1 MKRLIILFLLGFLML
16 SPCWGRHQTYVNLSG
31 VHNDAREDILQ
42 QNAGALL
49 SELNRAFFRKSKLKL
64 DSIPLSADAKKTLN
78 EMWDT
83 QRFYCPEQRI
93 FEILISRSD
102 GRYEVRNIPI
112 IYDRKSSNV
121 LDDEVIMIFDK
132 SNTIVD
138 FRIALEKEKYIK
150 TFEQAQTLQDK
161 QLLEIVMDFVEN
173 YRTAYNRKDINYI
186 DKVFSDDALIIVG
199 RVLEQRGALPDNM
212 GLSKLSSNKDVSYSR
227 LNKSQYIRNLR
238 SCFIKNKFVRIEFA
252 DLRVQRHPVKDF
264 VFGVQM
270 HQKWRSSTYNDD
282 GYLFLIIDLRD
293 IDQPLIWVRT
303 WQPEKDVRSAEV
315 FELGDFIIE

>member
-1 MKRLIILFLLGFLML
+1 MKRFLILFLLGFLL
-16 SPCWGRHQTYVNLSG
+16 IFPCWGKHQTYVNLRG
-31 VHNDAREDILQ
+31 VNDAKREDALQ

-49 SELNRAFFRKSKLKL
+49 SEFNRAFFRKSSLKL
-64 DSIPLSADAKKTLN
+64 DDIPLSDGAKRVLN
-78 EMWDT
+78 EMWENKS
-83 QRFYCPEQRI
+83 FYCPEQRI

-102 GRYEVRNIPI
+102 GRDELRNIPI
-112 IYDRKSSNV
+112 IYDKKSANI

-186 DKVFSDDALIIVG
+186 DKVFSDNALIIVG
-199 RVLEQRGALPDNM
+199 SVLEQRAALPDNM

-238 SCFIKNKFVRIEFA
+238 SCFIKNKFVRVEFA
-252 DLRVQRHPVKDF
+252 DFKVQRHPVKDF

-282 GYLFLIIDLRD
+282 GYLFLIVDLRD
-293 IDQPLIWVRT
+293 IEEPLIWVRT